1 MSGRGVPRFIHGNEL
16 PGVAATRLPRLVVLT
31 DRTQLPPGRSLVS
44 TVRECVAAGLLA
56 VVVREH
62 DLSVHARALL
72 LRDLARIDGLM
83 VISSRIPSLTAHGLH
98 LAAHQPAPRSGRWG
112 RSCHS
117 RQDVTR
123 AAREGAAWATLSPYA
138 SSRSKPGRPPLP
150 ADSWAGHQVPVLAL
164 AGVDVTNARAA
175 IEAGAYG
182 VAVMGA
188 VMRADDPGSV
198 VAQLLGEVG

>member
-1 MSGRGVPRFIHGNEL
+1 MHEQPEVTSL
-16 PGVAATRLPRLVVLT
+16 PLPRVVLVT
-31 DRTQLPPGRSLVS
+31 DRSLLPPGRGLLA
-44 TVRECVAAGLLA
+44 TVRECTAAGLRA

-83 VISSRIPSLTAHGLH
+83 VISSRSPCLTAHGLH

-117 RQDVTR
+117 RQDVAR
-123 AAREGAAWATLSPYA
+123 AAGEGAAWATLSPYA
-138 SSRSKPGRPPLP
+138 PSRSKPGRPPLP
-150 ADSWAGHQVPVLAL
+150 ADSWAGHPVPVLAL
-164 AGVDVTNARAA
+164 AGVDATNARAA
-175 IEAGAYG
+175 IEAGAHG

-188 VMRADDPGSV
+188 VMRADDPASV